1 MAKKYVW
8 SIVLRPNPFTQ
19 DNDRDQLADVV
30 PAAAKRDEDIAD
42 AIVAEGSEIKKET
55 ILNILSLR
63 NKKVFE
69 YALSGC
75 TYSNEVGSLSPR
87 VSGVFEDINSVID
100 TALHKCSFD
109 IMPSASLRAETSKIS
124 VKVTGCKDSGGAVIG
139 AVTNTLTGNKD
150 GTVQIGDDVII
161 EGEKIKIQDEADT
174 EQGVFFVDMEGNE
187 HRVTRKLTANKPSR
201 LIARVPSSVAE
212 GNVSLII
219 RTRYTGSSVNILK
232 NLRELRYAYELKAVK
247 A

>member
-19 DNDRDQLADVV
+19 DNDRDQIADVV

-55 ILNILSLR
+55 IMNILSLR
-63 NKKVFE
+63 NKKVLE

-75 TYSNEVGSLSPR
+75 TYTNEVETMSPR
-87 VSGVFEDINSVID
+87 VSGVFEDINAVFNPEVN
-100 TALHKCSFD
+100 KCSFD
-109 IMPSASLRAETSKIS
+109 IVPSSALRSQTSKIS

-139 AVTNTLTGNKD
+139 AVTNTLTGSKD
-150 GTVQIGDDVII
+150 GTIQIGDDIII
-161 EGEKIKIQDEADT
+161 EGEKIKIQDESDT
-174 EQGVFFVDMEGNE
+174 EQGVFFVDAEGNE
-187 HRVTRKLTANKPSR
+187 HRVTRKLTANKPSQ

-212 GNVSLII
+212 GDVSLII
-219 RTRYTGSSVNILK
+219 RTRYTGSNVNILK
-232 NLRELRYAYELKAVK
+232 NIRELRYAYELKAVK

>member
-1 MAKKYVW
+1 M
-8 SIVLRPNPFTQ
+8 
-19 DNDRDQLADVV
+19 
-30 PAAAKRDEDIAD
+30 
-42 AIVAEGSEIKKET
+42 
-55 ILNILSLR
+55 
-63 NKKVFE
+63 
-69 YALSGC
+69 
-75 TYSNEVGSLSPR
+75 GSLSPR
-87 VSGVFEDINSVID
+87 VSGVFEDINSVFD